1 MSCVAPDDAIFFP
14 YKKKEKQTDILTG
27 VKHFILCP
35 GKETF
40 CTECARM

>member
-14 YKKKEKQTDILTG
+14 HKKNETQTDILSV

-40 CTECARM
+40 CTECDRM